1 MDICNID
8 QVDDSKD
15 NFKWVEQNKEKDE
28 TSYPKKLLTP
38 LSTTATKHITQLII
52 VSNIY
57 LPKHEIKVLK
67 LGLFYVKPKHNVSE
81 LETDIYSFIRK
92 LSLNNHFCYSTCEDK
107 SIVKNAST
115 FAQNNSE
122 N

>member
-15 NFKWVEQNKEKDE
+15 NFKWVEQNK
-28 TSYPKKLLTP
+28 KKLLTP

-115 FAQNNSE
+115 FTQNNSE